1 MIVNSQVGR
10 MWLGKVR
17 ESVLT
22 EYEVGGRRWMICLVQ
37 TWSQNYRPHHCVV
50 RVGFVVTA
58 FQRQAVPACTG
69 SSVTPSGRDLAE
81 LRSRNVTEERLKIT
95 DTVILASHDDPRTAA
110 QHLWRHLKLTQD
122 SLKKMENKNKR
133 NEISPHHIHVQKRTM
148 PTGHNQQRRNTD
160 CRSDKITRHA
170 LGPQAKL
177 EGPHCYEE
185 KANWAQSKRI
195 LLAT

>member
-1 MIVNSQVGR
+1 
-10 MWLGKVR
+10 
-17 ESVLT
+17 
-22 EYEVGGRRWMICLVQ
+22 MICLVQ

-110 QHLWRHLKLTQD
+110 QHLRRHLNLTQD
-122 SLKKMENKNKR
+122 SFKKMENKNKR
-133 NEISPHHIHVQKRTM
+133 NEISPHHIHAQKRTM

-160 CRSDKITRHA
+160 CRVTKY
-170 LGPQAKL
+170 LGMHLDHKL
-177 EGPHCYEE
+177 SWRDHIVM
-185 KANWAQSKRI
+185 KRKQI
-195 LLAT
+195 ELIVKELYWLLGRKSQLSIQNKLLIYKEL